1 MNQNEENY
9 NEIDDAL
16 DELDDTEEVETDLE
30 IDDNVDV
37 NLVRVEVGKEERDEK

>member
-37 NLVRVEVGKEERDEK
+37 NLVRVGVGNEERDEK